1 LKGAPSGHIVGI
13 MRIFLVVV
21 LLCVPAIGSA
31 QSAASAPR
39 LGTIRGTVYDSL
51 GRSALVG
58 ATVELASP
66 ARTVTTDKRG
76 TFTIDSVPPGA
87 NRLTF
92 SAPVLDSIGLFG
104 FAREFEVRAGDQR
117 ITLATPSFGTL
128 HARLCAPTDVAARD
142 SAIMFG
148 TVYDARTRSPVKQ
161 ATVTFGWYAV
171 DVTAGPQLVEVR
183 RDAMA
188 DDAGNYGRCG
198 LPDDM
203 ALRTYA
209 STAAAVSG
217 TISNVIGSAR
227 VMRRDL
233 FISEEMKGDTTSAP
247 SAGSASAPPAAAA
260 PATRGS
266 GVVRGTVRDERGGP
280 LLNALVVL
288 LSSDRTTRTDSLGQ
302 YRFAAVPLG
311 TQELSVRQVG
321 RGALYRTI
329 DVTADGP
336 VEESFVLPTTTV
348 LATMNVRG
356 ERRLGSD
363 QTEFLQRKRVGFGR
377 YLDQAEIS
385 RRFDT
390 PAALQ
395 RIPGLRVLRSFG
407 GINVM
412 NQRTGCEPLIVIDG
426 VPNSMRNSSSTIPL
440 PGAAA
445 APTPSMPE
453 MRIETLSVRDVFA
466 IEYYPGLSGMP
477 MKYATGDAPRCGML
491 LIWTVFSRW

>member
-1 LKGAPSGHIVGI
+1 LKDARAGGIVGI
-13 MRIFLVVV
+13 MRKFLVLF
-21 LLCVPAIGSA
+21 LLSLPGVGSA
-31 QSAASAPR
+31 QSAVSTTR
-39 LGTIRGTVYDSL
+39 WGTIRGTVYDSL

-76 TFTIDSVPPGA
+76 NFSIDSVPVGA

-104 FAREFEVRAGDQR
+104 FARELDIRAGDQR

-148 TVYDARTRSPVKQ
+148 TVYDARTRTPVKL

-171 DVTAGPQLVEVR
+171 EVTGGPQLVEVQR
-183 RDAMA
+183 SAVA
-188 DDAGNYGRCG
+188 DDDGNYGRCG

-203 ALRTYA
+203 ALRTNA
-209 STAAAVSG
+209 STAIATSG
-217 TISNVIGSAR
+217 TISNVIGRAR

-233 FISEEMKGDTTSAP
+233 FISDEMRTDSA
-247 SAGSASAPPAAAA
+247 AGAA
-260 PATRGS
+260 PGVTRGS

-302 YRFAAVPLG
+302 YRFPAVPLG

-336 VEESFVLPTTTV
+336 VEESFVLPTATV

-356 ERRLGSD
+356 ERRVGSD
-363 QTEFLQRKRVGFGR
+363 QAEFQLRKRVGVGR
-377 YLDQAEIS
+377 FLDQAEIS
-385 RRFDT
+385 KRFDM
-390 PAALQ
+390 PSALQ
-395 RIPGLRVLRSFG
+395 RLAGLSA
-407 GINVM
+407 
-412 NQRTGCEPLIVIDG
+412 QRTPSGLSITNRRGGCEPLIVIDG
-426 VPNSMRNSSSTIPL
+426 VPNSFRNSGSTIPL
-440 PGAAA
+440 PGTAGL
-445 APTPSMPE
+445 PMPSMPE
-453 MRIETLSVRDVFA
+453 MRIDALNVRDVVA
-466 IEYYPGLSGMP
+466 VEYYAGLTGLP
-477 MKYATGDAPRCGML
+477 MQYATGDAPRCGML

>member
-1 LKGAPSGHIVGI
+1 
-13 MRIFLVVV
+13 MRKFLMGV

-31 QSAASAPR
+31 QSSASTQR
-39 LGTIRGTVYDSL
+39 MGTIRGTVYDSL
-51 GRSALVG
+51 GRSALGG

-76 TFTIDSVPPGA
+76 NFTIDSVPVGA

-128 HARLCAPTDVAARD
+128 HARLCAPTDVAVRD

-148 TVYDARTRSPVKQ
+148 TVYDAQTRTPVKQ

-183 RDAMA
+183 RDATA

-203 ALRTYA
+203 ALRTNA
-209 STAAAVSG
+209 STAAATSG
-217 TISNVIGSAR
+217 TISNVIGRAR

-233 FISEEMKGDTTSAP
+233 FISEEMRADST
-247 SAGSASAPPAAAA
+247 AA
-260 PATRGS
+260 PAGTRGS

-288 LSSDRTTRTDSLGQ
+288 LSSDRTTRTDSIGQ

-356 ERRLGSD
+356 ERRVGSD
-363 QTEFLQRKRVGFGR
+363 QAEFQLRKRVGVGR
-377 YLDQAEIS
+377 FLDQAEIS
-385 RRFDT
+385 KRFDM
-390 PAALQ
+390 PSALQ
-395 RIPGLRVLRSFG
+395 RLAGLSA
-407 GINVM
+407 
-412 NQRTGCEPLIVIDG
+412 QRTPSGLSITNRRGGCEPLIVIDG
-426 VPNSMRNSSSTIPL
+426 VPNSFRNSGSTIPL
-440 PGAAA
+440 PGTAGL
-445 APTPSMPE
+445 PMPSMPE
-453 MRIETLSVRDVFA
+453 MRIDALNVRDVVA
-466 IEYYPGLSGMP
+466 VEYYAGLTGLP
-477 MKYATGDAPRCGML
+477 MQYATGDAPRCGML

>member
-1 LKGAPSGHIVGI
+1 MKDAPPRHIVGI
-13 MRIFLVVV
+13 MRRI
-21 LLCVPAIGSA
+21 LLMLLLWLPATGSA
-31 QSAASAPR
+31 QSTASAPR

-51 GRSALVG
+51 GRSALAG
-58 ATVELASP
+58 ATVELTSP

-76 TFTIDSVPPGA
+76 NFSIDSVPLGA

-104 FAREFEVRAGDQR
+104 FARELEVRPGDQR
-117 ITLATPSFGTL
+117 VTLATPSFGTL
-128 HARLCAPTDVAARD
+128 HRRLCAPTDEAVRD
-142 SAIMFG
+142 SAIVFG
-148 TVYDARTRSPVKQ
+148 TVYDARTRTPVKQ

-171 DVTAGPQLVEVR
+171 DVTAGPQLVEVQ
-183 RDAMA
+183 RDATA

-217 TISNVIGSAR
+217 TISNVIGRAR

-233 FISEEMKGDTTSAP
+233 FISEEMKADSTSA
-247 SAGSASAPPAAAA
+247 SSSMPPAAAA

-280 LLNALVVL
+280 LFNALVVL
-288 LSSDRTTRTDSLGQ
+288 LSSDRATRTDSLGQ

-348 LATMNVRG
+348 LAAMNVRG

-363 QTEFLQRKRVGFGR
+363 QAEFLQRKRIGFGR

-426 VPNSMRNSSSTIPL
+426 VPNGMRNSSSTIPL